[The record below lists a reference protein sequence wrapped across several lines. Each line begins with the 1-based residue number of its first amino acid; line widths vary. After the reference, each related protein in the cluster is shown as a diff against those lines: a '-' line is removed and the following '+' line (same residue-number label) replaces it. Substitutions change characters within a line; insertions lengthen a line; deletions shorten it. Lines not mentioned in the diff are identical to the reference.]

1 MNSVLTE
8 DFMACF
14 GYLPAEVREP
24 ARRAYKLWRANSA
37 HPGLRHSERPLEVQR
52 RKATS
57 PDRVA

>member
-1 MNSVLTE
+1 
-8 DFMACF
+8 MACF